1 MKVLVPQSEY
11 ARGILGAQSVRTD
24 CRYRMLR
31 YTKTMRVPEGLLIY
45 NIFTHEFII
54 LYNDELWVLDEGAD
68 VTSST
73 VGRTLIDRWVM
84 VPEEN
89 DDYKLCMQFSDALLT
104 LNRSRIGI
112 PYKTFTILPTTD
124 CNARCFYCFELSGSR
139 KWMSEQTAHDV
150 ADFIDRKKA
159 SNKVNLRWFGGEPLY
174 NEKAIDIIS
183 QDLTDKGIEFTSTMI
198 TNGYLFDE
206 EMVKKAKDFWKVKWV
221 QITLDGT
228 EEIYNRIKAYIYK
241 GENAFK
247 RVIRNIGLLLDNGIG
262 VRLRMNMDDHNEED
276 LFKLT
281 EFLAERFAGYDDFL
295 MYVCLLFE
303 DSCARI
309 AARDDQDRHDLI
321 QKQLRLRDKI
331 AESGHADRSVFYP
344 KSRIIHCMCDNDNAT
359 MILPEGELGKCQ
371 HFTEEHFYG
380 SIYSEEIDYEE
391 LDRLKDVMILDE
403 NNCHGCD
410 YLPMCISLKACLIL
424 PHRCD
429 KYDKMAKTYD
439 MEAKIRHT
447 YEKFKEK
454 GEI

>member
-1 MKVLVPQSEY
+1 MKVLVPQSQFTK
-11 ARGILGAQSVRTD
+11 GLLGNQPIKED
-24 CRYRMLR
+24 CKYRRLR
-31 YTKTMRVPEGLLIY
+31 YVYTKECPEGLVLY
-45 NIFTHEFII
+45 NILTAEFMI
-54 LYNDELWVLDEGAD
+54 LYKHELHLLETGAD
-68 VTSST
+68 VLST
-73 VGRTLIDRWVM
+73 PAGRALIERWVM
-84 VPEEN
+84 VPEDF
-89 DDYKLCMQFSDALLT
+89 DDYKLCRQFADT
-104 LNRSRIGI
+104 MYNINRSRVGV
-112 PYKTFTILPTTD
+112 PYKSFTILPTTD

-174 NEKAIDIIS
+174 NSKAIDIICE
-183 QDLTDKGIEFTSTMI
+183 DLTKKGIEYTSTMI

-262 VRLRMNMDDHNEED
+262 VRLRMNMDDHNDED

-281 EFLAERFAGYDDFL
+281 DYLIRRFGGCDDFL
-295 MYVCLLFE
+295 MYVCRLFE

-309 AARDDQDRHDLI
+309 AARDDEDRHGLI
-321 QKQLRLRDKI
+321 EKQLKLRQKI
-331 AESGHADRSVFYP
+331 SDSGHADRSVFLP
-344 KSRIIHCMCDNDNAT
+344 KSRRSHCMCDNDEAV
-359 MILPEGELGKCQ
+359 MILPEGELSKCQ
-371 HFTEEHFYG
+371 HFTEDHFIG
-380 SIYSEEIDYEE
+380 SIYSDDIDYAEIDS
-391 LDRLKDVMILDE
+391 LKEVMILDE

-410 YLPMCISLKACLIL
+410 FLPMCISLKNCLIL

-429 KYDKMAKTYD
+429 KYDKMYKTYD
-439 MEAKIRHT
+439 LETKMKHT
-447 YEKFKEK
+447 YEKFKEM